1 MRKRAAFG
9 VEHTQFS
16 LDTSNQKQKPVL
28 FSHNTHL
35 CMLPKENNQP
45 TTSIGKSYLEI
56 IRAAALLYYK
66 GPIFH

>member
-35 CMLPKENNQP
+35 CMMPKENNQT
-45 TTSIGKSYLEI
+45 TTSIGKKVTGKS
-56 IRAAALLYYK
+56 
-66 GPIFH
+66 